1 MTPDLP
7 GGYAL
12 RPATAP
18 DAEAIAVQRGQ
29 MFVDMGA
36 LTDAQAW
43 AQRGQW
49 TDWLRSALPAGVY
62 TGFLVEHGGQVVA
75 GVGVMLHPQI
85 PTLTDPATQRA
96 HVLNMYVSPA
106 HRRCGL
112 AEALMHAAL
121 SHVRACGLRNVT
133 LNAAPMG
140 RPLYDRLGFTESGSP
155 EMRLTLDG
163 PA

>member
-1 MTPDLP
+1 MTRALSGDYL
-7 GGYAL
+7 L
-12 RPATAP
+12 RPAAVP

-29 MFVDMGA
+29 MFVDMGS

-62 TGFLVEHGGQVVA
+62 TGFLIEHGGKVVA
-75 GVGVMLHPQI
+75 GVGVMQHPQI

-96 HVLNMYVSPA
+96 HVLNMYVSPD
-106 HRRCGL
+106 HRCRGL
-112 AEALMHAAL
+112 AAALMHAAL
-121 SHVRACGLRNVT
+121 SHVRACGLRSVT

-140 RPLYDRLGFTESGSP
+140 RPLYNRLGFTESGSP